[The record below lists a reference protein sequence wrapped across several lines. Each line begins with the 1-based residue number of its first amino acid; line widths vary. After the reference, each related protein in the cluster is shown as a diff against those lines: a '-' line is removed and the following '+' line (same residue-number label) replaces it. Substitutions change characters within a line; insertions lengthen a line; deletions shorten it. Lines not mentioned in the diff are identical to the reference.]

1 MENKMKEQKVVCFLF
16 CFLLVQYKNAIPNLD
31 ETIAVSG
38 TDHACLFFIRRLRSN
53 QNGCGTRKTCSAA
66 IMMDHWYL
74 VIHQFHESAGNG
86 KRHLDGLRAGGHLD
100 RGGAPLITTAATTLQ
115 CLLVCSS
122 RKTRSHWSMFRRWM
136 SRAILT
142 DCGSSALAAIRSRW
156 CAASMITT
164 ATTLLLMLFRI
175 PPVGKKYVYSHTE

>member
-1 MENKMKEQKVVCFLF
+1 MKEQKVVCFLF

-38 TDHACLFFIRRLRSN
+38 TDHACLFFIRRLRSTKWLRYAEDA
-53 QNGCGTRKTCSAA
+53 QRSHYDGSLISCDPS
-66 IMMDHWYL
+66 
-74 VIHQFHESAGNG
+74 FHESAGNG

>member
-1 MENKMKEQKVVCFLF
+1 M
-16 CFLLVQYKNAIPNLD
+16 QYKNPILNLD

-53 QNGCGTRKTCSAA
+53 QNYDGSLISCDPS
-66 IMMDHWYL
+66 
-74 VIHQFHESAGNG
+74 FHESAGNG

-175 PPVGKKYVYSHTE
+175 PPVGKKYLYSHTKQG